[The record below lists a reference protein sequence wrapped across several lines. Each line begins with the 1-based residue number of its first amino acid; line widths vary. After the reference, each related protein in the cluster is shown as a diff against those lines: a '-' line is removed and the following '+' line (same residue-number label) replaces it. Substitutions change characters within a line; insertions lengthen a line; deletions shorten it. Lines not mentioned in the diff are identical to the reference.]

1 MRYYLRISPFRILL
15 AALLRLADA
24 AYRLGMPVVP
34 DAVFDRLLAAAPGAL
49 RPIRGPLLSL
59 DCPAAPFEW
68 LEASQGPFCVQ
79 LKADGVSINLV
90 YRDGVFVHA
99 HLRGGRDV
107 TEAALRAGIIT
118 ELPGDPEGLV
128 EVRGEVIA
136 PGLSRNACAA
146 ALRRGDG
153 KVKLQ
158 VLAFDLVGM
167 RGVGTVTAAVQWL
180 KCAGFAVLDCMAA
193 QDAADVDSMF
203 KDFCALQHAMP
214 FDCDGI
220 VVKVDSK
227 MQQARMGHTSRAP
240 RWAIAL
246 KP

>member
-1 MRYYLRISPFRILL
+1 MGVEVLKPMLN
-15 AALLRLADA
+15 ALIKLADA
-24 AYRLGMPVVP
+24 AYRRGTPIVP
-34 DAVFDRLLAAAPGAL
+34 DQWFDWLAARGAQEGL
-49 RPIRGPLLSL
+49 QGPLLSL
-59 DCPAAPFEW
+59 DVPTHWQAW

-167 RGVGTVTAAVQWL
+167 RDVATVSAAVQWL

-193 QDAADVDSMF
+193 QDVADVESMF
-203 KDFCALQHAMP
+203 RDFCALQHAMP
-214 FDCDGI
+214 FDCDGL

>member
-1 MRYYLRISPFRILL
+1 MMGVDVLKPMLKALIKLADVAYRRGTPIVPDQWFDWL
-15 AALLRLADA
+15 AARGGQEGLQ
-24 AYRLGMPVVP
+24 
-34 DAVFDRLLAAAPGAL
+34 
-49 RPIRGPLLSL
+49 GPLLSL
-59 DCPAAPFEW
+59 DVPVHWQAW

-167 RGVGTVTAAVQWL
+167 RDVGTVTAAVQWL
-180 KCAGFAVLDCMAA
+180 TCAGFAVLDCMAA
-193 QDAADVDSMF
+193 EDVADVESMF
-203 KDFCALQHAMP
+203 RDFCALQHAMP
-214 FDCDGI
+214 FDCDGL